1 MFEVQKNIMVRRRS
15 CNEGGEMTL
24 SCVMCMPDD
33 STDRGYQSL
42 VAEKQRSTR
51 TSRSKQVACTIL
63 QSNKWWT
70 DFIKAYIL
78 RK

>member
-1 MFEVQKNIMVRRRS
+1 MLEVQKNFIVRRRL
-15 CNEGGEMTL
+15 CDEGGEMTL
-24 SCVMCMPDD
+24 SCVMSVPVD

-51 TSRSKQVACTIL
+51 TGRSKQVACTIL